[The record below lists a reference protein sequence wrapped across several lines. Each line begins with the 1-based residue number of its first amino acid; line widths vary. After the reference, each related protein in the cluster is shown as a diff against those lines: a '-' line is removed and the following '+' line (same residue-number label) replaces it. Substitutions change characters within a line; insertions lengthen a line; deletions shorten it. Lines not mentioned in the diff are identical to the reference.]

1 MAPRKERMPQR
12 KEVEAGSQLN
22 ILVTKLLEI
31 TLAKEDQPRK
41 NTEVSARASSSGQS
55 DEGLS

>member
-1 MAPRKERMPQR
+1 MVPKKERMPQR

-22 ILVTKLLEI
+22 ILVTKPSEI

-41 NTEVSARASSSGQS
+41 NTEVSAGASSSGES